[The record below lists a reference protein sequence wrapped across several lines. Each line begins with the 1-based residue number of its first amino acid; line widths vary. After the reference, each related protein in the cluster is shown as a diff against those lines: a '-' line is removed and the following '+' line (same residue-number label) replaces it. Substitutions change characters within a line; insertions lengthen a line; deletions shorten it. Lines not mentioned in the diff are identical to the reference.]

1 MMRVSANGATIGGIA
16 RGPTVEVKVHVE
28 SAPWVVVDQVR
39 VLRATA
45 PADIQIK
52 PIVPRPTPAGALA
65 ADAVFVVRVHADD
78 ALVVIASGTQP
89 MTPVLTSL
97 SSAEVAP
104 WAMTGAI
111 WIDADGDG
119 RALGR

>member
-1 MMRVSANGATIGGIA
+1 MMRVSANGATVGGMA
-16 RGPTVEVKVHVE
+16 RGRTVEVKVHVE
-28 SAPWVVVDQVR
+28 SAPWVAVDQVR

-45 PADIQIK
+45 PADVQIK
-52 PIVPRPTPAGALA
+52 PIVLRPTPAGAMA
-65 ADAVFVVRVHADD
+65 ADVAFVVRVPADD
-78 ALVVIASGTQP
+78 AIVVIASGTQP
-89 MTPVLTSL
+89 MTPVLA
-97 SSAEVAP
+97 SSSNAEIAP